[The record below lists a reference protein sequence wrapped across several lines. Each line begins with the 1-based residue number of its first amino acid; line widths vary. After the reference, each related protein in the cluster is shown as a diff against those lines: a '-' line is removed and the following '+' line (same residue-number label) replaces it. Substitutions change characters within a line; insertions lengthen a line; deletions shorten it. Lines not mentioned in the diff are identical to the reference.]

1 MSFFGNALKWLSGG
15 SVGASLAKVAIL
27 GFTSKLLSNNTDPGK
42 NANQETPDPGVRLQL
57 NPDTENKLPVLYG
70 SAYFGGY
77 ITDAVLSADYK
88 TMTYCL
94 SLCEQT
100 TTGTYTF
107 NNVYINNNRV
117 VFRADGVT
125 VDYTLDSS
133 GNQDISLR
141 DLVKVYMYAG
151 APLQPAGSAGTTPAA
166 HTVMPGW
173 TELTHPMTG
182 VVYAIVEVKYS
193 RGGNTG
199 VPNCTF
205 HLTNS
210 LTAPG
215 SVLSDYIQ
223 NTRYGAGIAAS
234 DLDTSFAS
242 LDAYAAAGFTYTD
255 LDSNPQTSAITVNG
269 LIDTKN
275 TVLDNMTKL
284 AEAANSWLSYNVHTG
299 EWGVVINRAG
309 TSVASF
315 SDNNI
320 IGEITISGT
329 SLTQLNN
336 IADVRYQNTDILDT
350 ADYVKISIDPL
361 DLFEN
366 EVPKTLQ
373 MTLPYTNNQ
382 VTATHIGLQA
392 LKQARVD
399 KVITFTADFSYVNLT
414 AGSLIDVTSSVLGYT
429 NKMFRVITA
438 QEQEADDG
446 AIVIQFTCLE
456 YSADVYTYDITEY
469 AVETDDGIL
478 GIGSIGTPNTPTVT
492 KVEQANVPKLVINTV
507 VPSGIVEA
515 MEYWITFDVGVPNDA
530 DRSYINIGTYS
541 LPSGE
546 LLTEDAVIDF
556 TYSQLGQANFFV
568 KVRGVNRVVN
578 GPYST
583 PTGLI
588 EYVPVVVADT
598 VSDEPVSI
606 GGQLMSLGL
615 LTLLNNVDELLKVFN
630 GEKGIKDALKDIF
643 FGGGANDPDNAAALL
658 SADPAF
664 TDGIATTL
672 ANDPNFIS
680 SVGSATV
687 DIGNYSIDALN
698 DVDTTTVAPEEGN
711 ILTWD
716 GNNWVVSVFEPGD
729 SGAVIT
735 PVDPPQPPAQK
746 YIYFG
751 AKDPDDA
758 TTGIAEEV
766 YPTNQSQEAPVTG
779 SYSVVISAQSGVGIY
794 TPLTLA
800 TGNVSLYKSDGT
812 LVEQL
817 AIGDCVLHQ
826 RRLEIPFADR
836 EPGTNYYI
844 LIDEGAVTYCSGDY
858 ISVGITSP
866 TTWNFNTPNYYVEPY
881 TMTDYPFDTYV
892 YETPSYDP
900 LTITSATPTGSE
912 NTLNAELSITF
923 SEEIA
928 LGSGTV
934 KVIEDLGGAGN
945 VLVQEFAVPADAT
958 LEANNKTISF
968 GAITGLDVSKNYFIE
983 VSAGVATTVR
993 TTVTINGPCGYTTEY
1008 VPTNVSNALDS
1019 TRGFATSAL
1028 FLYSSFSAT
1037 NVDGTTETFQDVATQ
1052 SALTLTFTRA
1062 PRAGAADPAEVSL
1075 YKEGGT
1081 LAQTFNLK
1089 GTFNDDKISSELF
1102 NFSGNNLTLNPTKDL
1117 SPDTVYYINIGY
1129 QAIRDNA
1136 GAYIAPI
1143 TDINTI
1149 TFKTHAGPVLTVT
1162 APTGTSMPNDTG
1174 ISMNVTG
1181 AVNPGVSKIQIKDVS
1196 TGTVVG
1202 ETTASG
1208 STVNITN

>member
-350 ADYVKISIDPL
+350 ADYVKISIDPQ

-515 MEYWITFDVGVPNDA
+515 IEYWITFDVGVPNDA

-643 FGGGANDPDNAAALL
+643 FGGGANDPDDAAALL

-698 DVDTTTVAPEEGN
+698 DVDTTTVAPSEGS
-711 ILTWD
+711 LLAWD
-716 GNNWVVSVFEPGD
+716 GSNWVVSTFDPGN
-729 SGAVIT
+729 STASVT
-735 PVDPPQPPAQK
+735 PVTPPVEPPIVTYYLNYANK
-746 YIYFG
+746 YPNDKATWANEG
-751 AKDPDDA
+751 APSNW
-758 TTGIAEEV
+758 T
-766 YPTNQSQEAPVTG
+766 APQLAPQTG
-779 SYSVVISAQSGVGIY
+779 SYYLVLSGTNTPVEGIFSDMVINPAK
-794 TPLTLA
+794 TA
-800 TGNVSLYKSDGT
+800 RLYKSDGT
-812 LVEQL
+812 LVETL
-817 AIGDCVLHQ
+817 SGSSMSLHD
-826 RRLEIPFADR
+826 RLLELPFANR
-836 EPGTNYYI
+836 EYGINYYI
-844 LIDEGAVTYCSGDY
+844 LVDQGLVTYCEY
-858 ISVGITSP
+858 ESVGITSP
-866 TTWNFNTPNYYVEPY
+866 TTWNFNTPPYIVEPY
-881 TMTDYPFDTYV
+881 IEPVAFFDVYDFGPAPTIPGLVYYISSPFCTDDNIIISVNKQFKAGPGFNLQLSRVTETGNETVYTFSPGEITFTSTTITIPVGAFTLPGNTYNVTWTSNTFVTDPIVRAPRTATVCGVEFTETVNDTAIV
-892 YETPSYDP
+892 YNLPTYNNNFTIQPDLAFVYLTAETPSDMQNVYVQSHISIVFNKSVSLGPTTPGVINLYKQGGVLHQSFDVRTAFNP
-900 LTITSATPTGSE
+900 DFTSEIITI
-912 NTLNAELSITF
+912 
-923 SEEIA
+923 
-928 LGSGTV
+928 SGNTV
-934 KVIEDLGGAGN
+934 K
-945 VLVQEFAVPADAT
+945 
-958 LEANNKTISF
+958 
-968 GAITGLDVSKNYFIE
+968 
-983 VSAGVATTVR
+983 
-993 TTVTINGPCGYTTEY
+993 
-1008 VPTNVSNALDS
+1008 
-1019 TRGFATSAL
+1019 
-1028 FLYSSFSAT
+1028 
-1037 NVDGTTETFQDVATQ
+1037 
-1052 SALTLTFTRA
+1052 
-1062 PRAGAADPAEVSL
+1062 
-1075 YKEGGT
+1075 
-1081 LAQTFNLK
+1081 
-1089 GTFNDDKISSELF
+1089 
-1102 NFSGNNLTLNPTKDL
+1102 LNPTKDL
-1117 SPDTVYYINIGY
+1117 SANTVYYITIDSGVFV
-1129 QAIRDNA
+1129 
-1136 GAYIAPI
+1136 GACGDSLVGWSDTTTA
-1143 TDINTI
+1143 
-1149 TFKTHAGPVLTVT
+1149 TFKTQSGPVVISTTPADGVESNVIGEPISITYSSNIIPGPGKIKIYDGADNLLSTLDTNSSAVT
-1162 APTGTSMPNDTG
+1162 
-1174 ISMNVTG
+1174 
-1181 AVNPGVSKIQIKDVS
+1181 IQ
-1196 TGTVVG
+1196 
-1202 ETTASG
+1202 
-1208 STVNITN
+1208 